1 MLKSLRSAMK
11 STKTI
16 KMTKMMTIWQTSC
29 RMTAILM
36 SKQQMRKT
44 KKDLMQ
50 VVPMSLMTT

>member
-1 MLKSLRSAMK
+1 MLKSQRSAMK
-11 STKTI
+11 LTKMI

-29 RMTAILM
+29 RMTVLLM
-36 SKQQMRKT
+36 SQQQMRKT